1 MASLLVLS
9 AGMKRWRVFV
19 LVCIEVGLSGDRAVI
34 LFVER
39 RMQVFGILIL
49 EGFVSY
55 EG

>member
-1 MASLLVLS
+1 M
-9 AGMKRWRVFV
+9 
-19 LVCIEVGLSGDRAVI
+19 LVCIDEGLSGERVVI

-55 EG
+55 EE